1 MRGGYRRWIVLVTV
15 VAGVV
20 LRGVSSSD
28 AQVRYEAPPV
38 LQASALAPAELLQ
51 GPRHRVDERVPTDG
65 LLARFTVRSDF
76 GVFEAVG
83 PGMLRVRIGEV
94 RALAE
99 LEQTTKSEVFA
110 NALAEAAKRTGQSL
124 QAVVEN
130 PEETIKGLPEGVGRF
145 FERVG
150 RATKT
155 GAQKAQ
161 EQMAQKQAQGASG
174 GDVAGD
180 VARGTGRAA
189 GEVLGYYDARRGLAK
204 RLGVDPYT
212 SNPVLAKKL
221 DEVAWAAFAGE
232 FGLDRAIG
240 AVPGVGVLTNSAAW
254 FSNLVWD
261 APAGDLQV
269 MIEKKLREMGVPQD
283 GIDRFLRHRAYTLTL
298 QTALVTGLDALGTVP
313 GRAEVVSLAL
323 TAASEEQARFVTG
336 AVAILARHHRTVAP
350 IAAVRVAG
358 TVLATRRDGALVVPA
373 PVDYVAWTE
382 RAATFARRPDLKARA
397 RGLWLAGRISPRA
410 RQELAALGWTLQ
422 EGFAADGAARP

>member
-1 MRGGYRRWIVLVTV
+1 
-15 VAGVV
+15 
-20 LRGVSSSD
+20 
-28 AQVRYEAPPV
+28 
-38 LQASALAPAELLQ
+38 
-51 GPRHRVDERVPTDG
+51 
-65 LLARFTVRSDF
+65 
-76 GVFEAVG
+76 
-83 PGMLRVRIGEV
+83 
-94 RALAE
+94 
-99 LEQTTKSEVFA
+99 
-110 NALAEAAKRTGQSL
+110 
-124 QAVVEN
+124 
-130 PEETIKGLPEGVGRF
+130 
-145 FERVG
+145 
-150 RATKT
+150 
-155 GAQKAQ
+155 
-161 EQMAQKQAQGASG
+161 MAQKQAQGASG
-174 GDVAGD
+174 GDVASD

-204 RLGVDPYT
+204 KLGVDPYT
-212 SNPVLAKKL
+212 TNPVLSKKL

-261 APAGDLQV
+261 TPAGELQV

-283 GIDRFLRHRAYTLTL
+283 GIDRFLRHRWYTLTL
-298 QTALVTGLDALGTVP
+298 QTALVSALDALANAR

-350 IAAVRVAG
+350 ITAVRVAG

-382 RAATFARRPDLKARA
+382 RAATFARRPDLKAPA
-397 RGLWLAGRISPRA
+397 RGLWLAGRVSPRA

-422 EGFAADGAARP
+422 ESFATDGGR